1 MTAER
6 WAGDAA
12 ALQRSHIINAKY
24 PVSGASGW
32 LPHGY
37 ELCSHVVET
46 FRRLFAEAGYE
57 ELGLPSAVPLEALER
72 QAGSIKSFLDR
83 IYVLHGADGD
93 TAPHALASTIEAQI
107 CTVMAQWLDE
117 GRTPP
122 FRVTSVRTVG
132 RHEGHGMRPL
142 WMERFVWPFFEA
154 QAAFVDEA
162 DSDVDF
168 MLHGPGRVCS
178 AIGLPTVAVERLQAP
193 DYGRAYADRR
203 HELVTLLPEGTSTTL
218 TSVYEL
224 GTRFSDTFGVR
235 SEGTALSMLNF
246 GFSARLVLALLVHSH
261 AEADKPVYHPSVA
274 PVQLAVVPSLRE
286 GAERAH
292 ALAEELRA
300 RGVRATVFDDRR
312 GHAARVAGA
321 RTHGAPLFLTVR
333 GEGADTVLLLGEDAD
348 TGKPVV
354 EDGLAARVEAE
365 LAALGAE
372 LLRTRERDHRA
383 RVRDLAGFPT
393 RADLDGIP
401 AAARLPLCTADACV
415 SYALEQDVLDVIGR
429 PRGAYALGAD
439 GAEGA
444 DGAAGAAAAT
454 RPCAHCGT
462 PTGSAV
468 LLGRK
473 FRGEK

>member
-1 MTAER
+1 MSTER

-37 ELCSHVVET
+37 ELCSHVLDR
-46 FRRLFAEAGYE
+46 FRRLFADAGYE
-57 ELGLPSAVPLEALER
+57 ELGLPSAVPLEVLER

-83 IYVLHGADGD
+83 IYVLHGADGG

-107 CTVMAQWLDE
+107 STVMAQWLDE
-117 GRTPP
+117 GRLPP

-154 QAAFVDEA
+154 QAAFLDDA

-193 DYGRAYADRR
+193 DYGRVYADRR
-203 HELVTLLPEGTSTTL
+203 HEVVTLLPEGTSTTL

-224 GTRFSDTFGVR
+224 GTRFSDTFGIR
-235 SEGTALSMLNF
+235 SEGRALSMLNF

-274 PVQLAVVPSLRE
+274 PVQVAVVPAVRE
-286 GAERAH
+286 GTDWAN
-292 ALAEELRA
+292 ALAEALLA
-300 RGVRATVFDDRR
+300 HGVRATVFDDHR
-312 GHAARVAGA
+312 GYAARVTRA
-321 RTHGAPLFLTVR
+321 RAHGAPLFLTVR
-333 GEGADTVLLLGEDAD
+333 DEQADGGELLLGEDAG
-348 TGKPVV
+348 TGKPVA
-354 EDGLAARVEAE
+354 EHRLADLVTSE
-365 LAALGAE
+365 LESLGRE
-372 LLRTRERDHRA
+372 LVRTREQEHRS
-383 RVRDLAGFPT
+383 RVVDLTGFPT
-393 RADLDGIP
+393 RADLDGVP
-401 AAARLPLCTADACV
+401 AAARLPLCAADACV
-415 SYALEQDVLDVIGR
+415 SAALAQDVLDVIGR
-429 PRGAYALGAD
+429 PRGAYGVFGTPGGD
-439 GAEGA
+439 G
-444 DGAAGAAAAT
+444 AAAT
-454 RPCAHCGT
+454 RPCAHCG
-462 PTGSAV
+462 SATADSV